1 MTVAAGP
8 FAIAASLL
16 AIGGVLKA
24 IKPGDTANALR
35 GVGIPAGAW
44 VVRAG
49 GIAEAAIGV
58 WALATGDRAAAVLV
72 ALSYLAFTGFV
83 LVALVRD
90 SPISS
95 CGCFGKADTPPS
107 WVHVGVNLVA
117 VVAALA
123 VAIEPGAGFG
133 DVRADQPL
141 AGVPF
146 VLLTLT
152 GVFLVFLALTLLPRT
167 QALVRASVDAT

>member
-1 MTVAAGP
+1 MTIAAGP
-8 FAIAASLL
+8 FVIAAALL

-35 GVGIPAGAW
+35 GVGLPAGALL
-44 VVRAG
+44 VRVG
-49 GIAEAAIGV
+49 GVAEAAIGV
-58 WALATGDRAAAVLV
+58 WALVTADRAAAVLV

-83 LVALVRD
+83 VVALVRGA
-90 SPISS
+90 PIAS

-117 VVAALA
+117 VVAAVV
-123 VAIEPGAGFG
+123 VAIDPGVGLG
-133 DVRADQPL
+133 DLLADQPL

-152 GVFLVFLALTLLPRT
+152 GLFLAFLALTLLPRT
-167 QALVRASVDAT
+167 QTLVQTSLDGA